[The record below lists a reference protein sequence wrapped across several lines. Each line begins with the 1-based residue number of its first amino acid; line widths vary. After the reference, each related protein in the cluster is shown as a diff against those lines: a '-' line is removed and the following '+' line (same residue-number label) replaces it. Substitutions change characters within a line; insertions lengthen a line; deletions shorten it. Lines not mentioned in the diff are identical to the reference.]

1 MGEHRGKASHL
12 GYTLLGTC
20 SSTQEEVEVSLGVV
34 VVWPSSEVSWEVEVD
49 LVASQVSKDEE
60 VVVAT
65 L

>member
-1 MGEHRGKASHL
+1 M
-12 GYTLLGTC
+12 
-20 SSTQEEVEVSLGVV
+20 EVSLEAV
-34 VVWPSSEVSWEVEVD
+34 VVWPSSEVSWEVEGD